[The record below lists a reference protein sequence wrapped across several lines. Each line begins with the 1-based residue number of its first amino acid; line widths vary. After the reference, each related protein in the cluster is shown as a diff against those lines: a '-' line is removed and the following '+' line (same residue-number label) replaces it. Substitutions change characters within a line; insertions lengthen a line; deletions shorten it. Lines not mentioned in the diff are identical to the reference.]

1 MTLFYFIAHYKK
13 DSYYN
18 MPSLFYN
25 SGDSTLLN
33 YLQHN
38 LVLFS
43 IVSEMN
49 GLASSLGTG
58 QRENALKGMIE
69 VREEPNHRVNIVS
82 KKL

>member
-1 MTLFYFIAHYKK
+1 MTLFYFINHYIK

-18 MPSLFYN
+18 MASLFYN

-38 LVLFS
+38 LVLLS

-49 GLASSLGTG
+49 RLASSLGTR
-58 QRENALKGMIE
+58 QRESALKGMIK
-69 VREEPNHRVNIVS
+69 VQEEPNHRVNIVS